1 MEQRVL
7 TLADQDATESLARSI
22 AAASRPGDVILLA
35 GPLGAGKS
43 CFARAFIRAIAADP
57 TLDVPSPSFTLV
69 QTYPTNPPI
78 THADLWRLQGDTD
91 LIELGLD
98 FSERAIFLI
107 EWPDRLGAAV
117 PPMALSIA
125 LAWHGADERTA
136 RVSGPALMLDRLL
149 PKRMVSGR

>member
-98 FSERAIFLI
+98 FAERAIFLI

-136 RVSGPALMLDRLL
+136 LVSGPALMLDRLL

>member
-7 TLADQDATESLARSI
+7 TLADQDATEAFARSV
-22 AAASRPGDVILLA
+22 AAASRPGDIILLA

-43 CFARAFIRAIAADP
+43 CFARAFIRAMAADP

-69 QTYPTNPPI
+69 QTYPTDPPI
-78 THADLWRLQGDTD
+78 THADLWRLNGDAD

-107 EWPDRLGAAV
+107 EWPDRLGAAA
-117 PPMALSIA
+117 PAMALSIA
-125 LAWHGADERTA
+125 LAWQGADERKA
-136 RVSGPALMLDRLL
+136 LASGPASLLDRLL
-149 PKRMVSGR
+149 PKRMFSDR